1 MMINQETVIEI
12 NLINL
17 KKNLA
22 FIRSKVKK
30 KTLIMAIVKASA
42 YGSDSVIISKK
53 LENEKVNYLAVA
65 YTSEGIE
72 LRNEGIKTPILVLHP
87 QINDFNKIIEYDL
100 EPSIYSFRILKEFIS
115 KIKSNNNPSFQI
127 KFNSGLNRLGFNNN
141 DIDKLVKSLNGL
153 KPNFIFS
160 HLGASE
166 DTLEK
171 SFTEKQINNFS
182 LTSTLFENKIG
193 FKIRKHLLNTSGIL
207 NFSDYQFDMV
217 RTGIGLYGF
226 GNNPKFKPFLKP
238 IISLKTIISQIHKIK
253 KGESVGYNKGFIAKE
268 DTLIATLPIGHAD
281 GIYRHYGKGKG
292 KVQVKGKL
300 VPIIGNVCMDMM
312 MIDISK
318 VKCQEGDSVIIFDDK
333 NISAEDFSK
342 SADTISYE
350 IITSL
355 SKRIRRIVIQ

>member
-1 MMINQETVIEI
+1 MMVNQETVIEI
-12 NLINL
+12 NLVNL

-30 KTLIMAIVKASA
+30 KTLIMAVVKASA

-53 LENEKVNYLAVA
+53 LEKEKVNYLAVA

-127 KFNSGLNRLGFNNN
+127 KFNSGLNRLGFKNN

-166 DTLEK
+166 DTFEK

-253 KGESVGYNKGFIAKE
+253 KGES
-268 DTLIATLPIGHAD
+268 
-281 GIYRHYGKGKG
+281 
-292 KVQVKGKL
+292 
-300 VPIIGNVCMDMM
+300 
-312 MIDISK
+312 
-318 VKCQEGDSVIIFDDK
+318 
-333 NISAEDFSK
+333 
-342 SADTISYE
+342 SY
-350 IITSL
+350 SNH
-355 SKRIRRIVIQ
+355 S